1 VRRGEVWRYEP
12 VIARAGQSTTRLIVS
27 ADSINRNDA
36 LPVVYVMHLVDTDP
50 RSLLAVR
57 IGEHGWA
64 LATEVDRPVR
74 KRLTE
79 KLGEATAA
87 ELDQVDAALRAVFDL
102 E

>member
-12 VIARAGQSTTRLIVS
+12 VIARAEQSTTRLIVS

-102 E
+102 

>member
-27 ADSINRNDA
+27 ADSVNRNEA
-36 LPVVYVMHLVDTDP
+36 LPVVYVMHVVDTDP
-50 RSLLAVR
+50 ASLLAVP

-64 LATEVDRPVR
+64 LATEIDRPVR

-79 KLGEATAA
+79 RIGEATAA
-87 ELDQVDAALRAVFDL
+87 EMDQVDTALRAVFDL
-102 E
+102 

>member
-1 VRRGEVWRYEP
+1 MRRGEVWRYEP

-87 ELDQVDAALRAVFDL
+87 EMDQVDAALRAVFGL
-102 E
+102 